1 MTTTLI
7 GTPDPPDDPLTGMLN
22 STDWQEVVPDPP
34 DDPYGRDQAWQAI
47 HSERAR
53 RAAENVAAR
62 EAAMAANV
70 DPDSV
75 DAFATLVAH
84 KLRTTPALGAF
95 RDRKPVE
102 GDHPLSPYL
111 VDWAEFWAADH
122 DETEWLLEPLFAD
135 GRAHALYA
143 QAKTGKS
150 YLVLAACA
158 ALATG
163 QAFLNH
169 PGGEPVHVLYVD
181 YEMTP
186 QDVRERLEEFGYGP
200 SDDLSHLHYALL
212 PSLPPLDTEE
222 GGQALLEAAQAV
234 EARFVII
241 DTTSRAI
248 SGEENDNDSMRAFYR
263 CTGLLLKQQAIG
275 WMRLDHAGKDAS
287 KGQRGASAK
296 NDDVD
301 IVVRLERVDGG
312 QRIIATHRRMGWYP
326 EHTDVAVVHGEDGV
340 TRFTNPQAEM
350 WPEGTT
356 EVAALLDELDVPL
369 AATKNWA
376 CAVLRDADQ
385 GRRAALVAKALRWRR
400 REAARASQEVDE
412 MVESD
417 GHSQSFSAGTVREPP
432 NGQVLGTVGEP
443 SPKTAEYQGGTA
455 VGTVGT
461 EGLNEPGTARIPTK
475 WDAAGPLAADSW
487 DDDRDGEF

>member
-1 MTTTLI
+1 MTATLI
-7 GTPDPPDDPLTGMLN
+7 GT
-22 STDWQEVVPDPP
+22 PDPP

-75 DAFATLVAH
+75 DAFATLVAD
-84 KLRTTPALGAF
+84 KLRTTPALGAY
-95 RDRKPVE
+95 RDRQPVE

-234 EARFVII
+234 EAAFVII

-326 EHTDVAVVHGEDGV
+326 ESTDVAVVHGEDGV

-376 CAVLRDADQ
+376 CAVLREAGEGRRVSLVMKALKWRRKLAAQKVEELDDELRQKYAEQ
-385 GRRAALVAKALRWRR
+385 GRSGWRQDD
-400 REAARASQEVDE
+400 AILT
-412 MVESD
+412 
-417 GHSQSFSAGTVREPP
+417 HSHREPP
-432 NGQVLGTVGEP
+432 GNRKSVSGVGTVGEP

-455 VGTVGT
+455 AGTVGT
-461 EGLNEPGTARIPTK
+461 ADLNEPGTARIPMK

-487 DDDRDGEF
+487 DADRDGEF